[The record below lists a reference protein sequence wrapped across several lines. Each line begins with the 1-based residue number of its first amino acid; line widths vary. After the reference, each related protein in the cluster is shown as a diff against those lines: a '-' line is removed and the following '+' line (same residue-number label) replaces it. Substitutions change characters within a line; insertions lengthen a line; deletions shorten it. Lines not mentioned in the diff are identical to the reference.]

1 MLQFKLEEPEWEG
14 GSTVPQI
21 NVTTKPNGAGRSWL
35 EVGYY
40 ETDSFGRKQWMK
52 REVPHQDRRLTTDR
66 QYSDRGETV
75 DWIILVPDNYPLTI
89 VKVNYDRLN
98 PRRLEVIWE
107 PDSETTEVNR
117 EDKIKR
123 VFELASGNEE
133 LTDLLKDLLAE
144 KESQ

>member
-1 MLQFKLEEPEWEG
+1 M
-14 GSTVPQI
+14 PQI

-40 ETDSFGRKQWMK
+40 ETDSFGRKQWIK
-52 REVPHQDRRLTTDR
+52 REVPHNDRRLTTDR

-98 PRRLEVIWE
+98 PRQFEVIWE
-107 PDSETTEVNR
+107 PEGGLSDTNR

-123 VFELASGNEE
+123 VFELSSGNEE
-133 LTDLLKDLLAE
+133 LTNLLKELLVE
-144 KESQ
+144 EESA

>member
-1 MLQFKLEEPEWEG
+1 M
-14 GSTVPQI
+14 PQI
-21 NVTTKPNGAGRSWL
+21 NITTKPNGAGRSWL
-35 EVGYY
+35 EVGHY
-40 ETDSFGRKQWMK
+40 ETDSFGRKQWIK

-75 DWIILVPDNYPLTI
+75 DWIILVPDNYPFTI

-98 PRRLEVIWE
+98 PRQLEVIWE
-107 PDSETTEVNR
+107 PGGGMSETSR

-133 LTDLLKDLLAE
+133 LTNLLKELLVE
-144 KESQ
+144 KEKA

>member
-1 MLQFKLEEPEWEG
+1 M
-14 GSTVPQI
+14 PQI

-40 ETDSFGRKQWMK
+40 ETDSFGRKQWIK
-52 REVPHQDRRLTTDR
+52 REVPHNDRRLTTDR

-89 VKVNYDRLN
+89 IKVNYDRLN
-98 PRRLEVIWE
+98 PRQFEVVWE
-107 PDSETTEVNR
+107 PESGDETSR

-123 VFELASGNEE
+123 VFELSSENEE
-133 LTDLLKDLLAE
+133 LTNLLKELLGE
-144 KESQ
+144 KENS

>member
-1 MLQFKLEEPEWEG
+1 MLQPNP
-14 GSTVPQI
+14 TVQ
-21 NVTTKPNGAGRSWL
+21 GAVGW
-35 EVGYY
+35 EVGHY
-40 ETDSFGRKQWMK
+40 ETDSFGRKQWIK

-98 PRRLEVIWE
+98 PRQLEVIWGPGGE
-107 PDSETTEVNR
+107 VSETSR

-123 VFELASGNEE
+123 VFELTSGNEE
-133 LTDLLKDLLAE
+133 LTNLLKELLVE
-144 KESQ
+144 KENS

>member
-1 MLQFKLEEPEWEG
+1 M
-14 GSTVPQI
+14 PQI

-40 ETDSFGRKQWMK
+40 ETDPFGRKQWIK

-98 PRRLEVIWE
+98 PRQLEVIWE
-107 PDSETTEVNR
+107 PEGGMPETSR

-123 VFELASGNEE
+123 VFELTSGNEE
-133 LTDLLKDLLAE
+133 LTNLLKELFVE
-144 KESQ
+144 EESA

>member
-1 MLQFKLEEPEWEG
+1 M
-14 GSTVPQI
+14 PQI
-21 NVTTKPNGAGRSWL
+21 NVITKPNGAGRSWL

-40 ETDSFGRKQWMK
+40 ETDPFGRKQWIK
-52 REVPHQDRRLTTDR
+52 REVPHNDRRLTTDR

-98 PRRLEVIWE
+98 PRQLEVIWE
-107 PDSETTEVNR
+107 PEGGLPETSR

-123 VFELASGNEE
+123 VFELTSGNEE
-133 LTDLLKDLLAE
+133 LTNLLKELLVE
-144 KESQ
+144 EESA

>member
-1 MLQFKLEEPEWEG
+1 M
-14 GSTVPQI
+14 PQI

-40 ETDSFGRKQWMK
+40 ETDSFGRKQWIK
-52 REVPHQDRRLTTDR
+52 REVPHNDRRLTTDR

-89 VKVNYDRLN
+89 AKVNYDRLN
-98 PRRLEVIWE
+98 PRQLEVIWE
-107 PDSETTEVNR
+107 PAGGLSKTDR

-123 VFELASGNEE
+123 VFELTSGNEE
-133 LTDLLKDLLAE
+133 LTDLLKELLVEEE
-144 KESQ
+144 KS

>member
-1 MLQFKLEEPEWEG
+1 M
-14 GSTVPQI
+14 PQI

-35 EVGYY
+35 EVGHY
-40 ETDSFGRKQWMK
+40 ETDSFGRKQWIK
-52 REVPHQDRRLTTDR
+52 REVPHNDRRLTTDR

-98 PRRLEVIWE
+98 PRQFEVIWE
-107 PDSETTEVNR
+107 PETGMSETSR

-123 VFELASGNEE
+123 VLELTSGNEE
-133 LTDLLKDLLAE
+133 LTNLLKELLVE
-144 KESQ
+144 EESA

>member
-1 MLQFKLEEPEWEG
+1 M
-14 GSTVPQI
+14 PQI

-40 ETDSFGRKQWMK
+40 ETDSFGRKQWIK
-52 REVPHQDRRLTTDR
+52 REVPHNDRRLTTDR

-98 PRRLEVIWE
+98 PRQFEVVWE
-107 PDSETTEVNR
+107 PESGDETSR

-123 VFELASGNEE
+123 VFELSSENEE
-133 LTDLLKDLLAE
+133 LSNLLKELLGE
-144 KESQ
+144 KENS

>member
-1 MLQFKLEEPEWEG
+1 M
-14 GSTVPQI
+14 PQI
-21 NVTTKPNGAGRSWL
+21 NITTKPNGAGRSWL
-35 EVGYY
+35 EVGHY
-40 ETDSFGRKQWMK
+40 ETDPFGRKQWIK

-98 PRRLEVIWE
+98 PRQLEAIWE
-107 PDSETTEVNR
+107 PGGGMSETSR

-123 VFELASGNEE
+123 VFELTSGNEE
-133 LTDLLKDLLAE
+133 LTNLLKELLVE
-144 KESQ
+144 KENA

>member
-1 MLQFKLEEPEWEG
+1 M
-14 GSTVPQI
+14 PQI

-40 ETDSFGRKQWMK
+40 ETDPFGRKQWIK
-52 REVPHQDRRLTTDR
+52 REVPHQDRRLITDR

-75 DWIILVPDNYPLTI
+75 DWIILVPDKYPLTI

-98 PRRLEVIWE
+98 PRQLEVIWE
-107 PDSETTEVNR
+107 PEGGMPETSR

-123 VFELASGNEE
+123 VFELTSGNEE
-133 LTDLLKDLLAE
+133 LTNLLKELLVE
-144 KESQ
+144 EESA

>member
-1 MLQFKLEEPEWEG
+1 M
-14 GSTVPQI
+14 PQI

-40 ETDSFGRKQWMK
+40 ETDSFGRKQWIK
-52 REVPHQDRRLTTDR
+52 REVPHNDRRLTTDR

-89 VKVNYDRLN
+89 AKVNYDRLN
-98 PRRLEVIWE
+98 PRQLEVIWE
-107 PDSETTEVNR
+107 PEGGLSKTDR

-123 VFELASGNEE
+123 VFELTSGNEE
-133 LTDLLKDLLAE
+133 LTDLLKELLVEEE
-144 KESQ
+144 KS

>member
-1 MLQFKLEEPEWEG
+1 M
-14 GSTVPQI
+14 PQI
-21 NVTTKPNGAGRSWL
+21 NVITKPNGAGRSWL

-40 ETDSFGRKQWMK
+40 ETDPFGRKQWIK
-52 REVPHQDRRLTTDR
+52 REVPHNDRRLTTDR

-98 PRRLEVIWE
+98 PRQLEVIWE
-107 PDSETTEVNR
+107 PEGGMSETSR

-123 VFELASGNEE
+123 VFELTSGNEE
-133 LTDLLKDLLAE
+133 LTNLLKELLVE
-144 KESQ
+144 EESA

>member
-1 MLQFKLEEPEWEG
+1 M
-14 GSTVPQI
+14 PQI

-40 ETDSFGRKQWMK
+40 ETDPFGRKQWIK

-98 PRRLEVIWE
+98 PRQFEVIWE
-107 PDSETTEVNR
+107 PEGGMSDASR

-123 VFELASGNEE
+123 VFELTSGNEE
-133 LTDLLKDLLAE
+133 LTNLLKELLTE
-144 KESQ
+144 KESS

>member
-1 MLQFKLEEPEWEG
+1 M
-14 GSTVPQI
+14 PQI

-35 EVGYY
+35 EVGHY
-40 ETDSFGRKQWMK
+40 EIDAFGRKQWIK

-75 DWIILVPDNYPLTI
+75 DWIILVPDSYPLTI

-98 PRRLEVIWE
+98 PRHLEAIWE
-107 PDSETTEVNR
+107 PGGEMPETNR

-123 VFELASGNEE
+123 VFELTSGNKE
-133 LTDLLKDLLAE
+133 LTNLLKELLVE
-144 KESQ
+144 KESS

>member
-1 MLQFKLEEPEWEG
+1 M
-14 GSTVPQI
+14 PQI

-35 EVGYY
+35 EVGHY
-40 ETDSFGRKQWMK
+40 ETDSFRRKQWIK
-52 REVPHQDRRLTTDR
+52 REVPHHDRRLTTDR

-98 PRRLEVIWE
+98 PRQLEVIWE
-107 PDSETTEVNR
+107 PEGGLSENDR

-123 VFELASGNEE
+123 VFELTSGNEE
-133 LTDLLKDLLAE
+133 LTNLLKELLGEEE
-144 KESQ
+144 KS

>member
-1 MLQFKLEEPEWEG
+1 M
-14 GSTVPQI
+14 PQI

-40 ETDSFGRKQWMK
+40 ETDSFGRKQWIK
-52 REVPHQDRRLTTDR
+52 REVPHNDRRLTTDR

-98 PRRLEVIWE
+98 PRQFEVVWE
-107 PDSETTEVNR
+107 PDSGESETDR

-123 VFELASGNEE
+123 VFELSSENEE
-133 LTDLLKDLLAE
+133 LTNLLKELLGE
-144 KESQ
+144 KENS